1 MKTLQFISFLLFIN
15 AVSPVSGQMPATLT
29 GFVTDE
35 TGVPLP
41 FASVG
46 VVNTPVGTVADDNGR
61 FTLYLTGAVRLT
73 DTVQISLLG
82 YKSDRRPIGQ
92 LAEVSQVDLV
102 VTLMP
107 RPAQLAEVTVRSSQ
121 WQIRQT
127 GNTNT
132 QTRMKTNFAL
142 AGKPRQNL
150 GAQIGRV
157 FRIPKRGAF
166 LEEFRFFVSVN
177 NFDSTRFRINV
188 QTLRL
193 NYPDSNLLQRAMYVE
208 LKPKQTG
215 WITVD
220 LRPYNLFAADNVAV
234 SVEWVD
240 YGGKGNYLGIPIT
253 VPSVGAVHLY
263 KFASQS
269 SWKKFGQ
276 MSACMNL
283 TMLCAP

>member
-1 MKTLQFISFLLFIN
+1 MKTLRFISFLLFIS
-15 AVSPVSGQMPATLT
+15 AVLPVWGQMPATLT
-29 GFVTDE
+29 GLVTDE
-35 TGVPLP
+35 TGAPLS

-46 VVNTPVGTVADDNGR
+46 VVNTSAGTVADDNGR
-61 FTLYLTGAVRLT
+61 FTLYLTESVRLT

-82 YKSDRRPIGQ
+82 YKSDRRPVGQ
-92 LAEVSQVDLV
+92 LAEILQAEPIIV
-102 VTLMP
+102 LMS
-107 RPAQLAEVTVRSSQ
+107 RPAQLAEITVRSSQ
-121 WQIRQT
+121 WQVRQT
-127 GNTNT
+127 GNTNV

-166 LEEFRFFVSVN
+166 LEEFRFFISAN

-193 NYPDSNLLQRAMYVE
+193 NYPDSNLLQRAVYVA

-269 SWKKFGQ
+269 GWKKFGQ
-276 MSACMNL
+276 MSACMDL

>member
-1 MKTLQFISFLLFIN
+1 MKMLRFITFLLFTG
-15 AVSPVSGQMPATLT
+15 ATLPASGQMPVMLT
-29 GFVTDE
+29 GFVADE

-41 FASVG
+41 FANVG
-46 VVNTPVGTVADDNGR
+46 VVNTLVGTVTDDNGR
-61 FTLYLTGAVRLT
+61 FTLYLTESVRLT

-82 YKSDRRPIGQ
+82 YKSDRRPVGQ
-92 LAEVSQVDLV
+92 LAEVLQAKPVI
-102 VTLMP
+102 TLML

-121 WQIRQT
+121 WQVRQT
-127 GNTNT
+127 GNTNV

-166 LEEFRFFVSVN
+166 LEEFRFFISVN

-193 NYPDSNLLQRAMYVE
+193 NYPDSNLLQRAVYVE

-220 LRPYNLFAADNVAV
+220 LHPYNLFAADNVAV